1 MNHAEAVETQVVE
14 RYLLGELNDSETEE
28 FEQHYF
34 ACADCA
40 ADVAAATILKANARA
55 VFEDDAEP
63 PPAPQP
69 AKPGFWEQLF
79 AAFRPAPALAA
90 GLASLALGMTCS
102 YQLFVM

>member
-40 ADVAAATILKANARA
+40 AEVLDK
-55 VFEDDAEP
+55 
-63 PPAPQP
+63 
-69 AKPGFWEQLF
+69 
-79 AAFRPAPALAA
+79 
-90 GLASLALGMTCS
+90 
-102 YQLFVM
+102 